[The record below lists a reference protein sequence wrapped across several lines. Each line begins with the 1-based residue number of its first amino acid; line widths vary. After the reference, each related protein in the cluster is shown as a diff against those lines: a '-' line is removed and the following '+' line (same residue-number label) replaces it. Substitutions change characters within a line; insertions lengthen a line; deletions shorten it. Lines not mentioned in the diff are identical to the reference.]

1 MAILNV
7 QKFDGLEEM
16 DVYFDW
22 AERLDGNRWTCED
35 LNLWEFS
42 RELMALNYS
51 EFDADPKVVGTLVKR
66 LQGAISKA
74 LKETGGW
81 RPADREQLWVKQLS
95 SDGTTL
101 TTLEKLGLIS
111 YRNVG
116 EGFELKF
123 RGLPT
128 VELPNCKTIVGGLNA
143 IEWKGGNW
151 EYAKISYLPITEH

>member
-1 MAILNV
+1 MAILTV

-42 RELMALNYS
+42 RELAGLNYS
-51 EFDADPKVVGTLVKR
+51 DFDEADPKLVGTLVKR
-66 LQGAISKA
+66 LQGAISQA
-74 LKETGGW
+74 LKQTGGW
-81 RPADREQLWVKQLS
+81 RPADREQLWIKS
-95 SDGTTL
+95 NDG

-111 YRNVG
+111 YRSIK

-143 IEWKGGNW
+143 IGWKGGNW
-151 EYAKISYLPITEH
+151 EYPKISYLPITEH

>member
-1 MAILNV
+1 MAILTV
-7 QKFDGLEEM
+7 QKFDGLKEL

-22 AERLDGNRWTCED
+22 AERLDENRWTCEN

-51 EFDADPKVVGTLVKR
+51 EFDADPQLIGTLVKR

-95 SDGTTL
+95 SDGTFI
-101 TTLEKLGLIS
+101 TLEKLGLIS
-111 YRNVG
+111 YRSVG
-116 EGFELKF
+116 EGFELQF
-123 RGLPT
+123 RGLIT
-128 VELPNCKTIVGGLNA
+128 LALPNCKTIVTGLNA

-151 EYAKISYLPITEH
+151 EYPKISYLPITEH

>member
-1 MAILNV
+1 MATLTV
-7 QKFDGLEEM
+7 QKFNGLESLS
-16 DVYFDW
+16 VWFDW
-22 AERLDGNRWTCED
+22 ATRLNGNQWECQD

-51 EFDADPKVVGTLVKR
+51 EFDEADPKLVGTLVKR
-66 LQGAISKA
+66 LQGAISQA

-81 RPADREQLWVKQLS
+81 RPADREQLWVKQS
-95 SDGTTL
+95 NDG

-111 YRNVG
+111 YRSVG

-128 VELPNCKTIVGGLNA
+128 VELPNCKTIVAGLNA
-143 IEWKGGNW
+143 LEWEGGNW
-151 EYAKISYLPITEH
+151 EYPKISYLPITEH

>member
-1 MAILNV
+1 MATLTV

-22 AERLDGNRWTCED
+22 AERLDGNRWECQD

-42 RELMALNYS
+42 RELAGLNYS
-51 EFDADPKVVGTLVKR
+51 DFDEVDPQLVGTLVKR

-81 RPADREQLWVKQLS
+81 RPADREQLWIKS
-95 SDGTTL
+95 NEN

-111 YRNVG
+111 YRQVG

-128 VELPNCKTIVGGLNA
+128 VELKNCKTIVAGLNA
-143 IEWKGGNW
+143 LKWKGGNW